1 VRSELRENSA
11 WREQCSALFR
21 KSFGSLVLPY
31 RVSSAPSPTHPHW
44 KSPGPVS
51 GRTLFSRQKTRPH
64 SLEDH
69 TASKTTQ
76 PRRPHSLEDHTA
88 STRQPRRIPERYSHF
103 YDCCRIL
110 RSPTRS
116 TVSISLQVTSN
127 CFLKTTNSQ
136 PVVPAQVLHLGHAP
150 NFEQV
155 SALHRGIFP
164 CAVSLCGFAISSP

>member
-1 VRSELRENSA
+1 MRSELRENSA
-11 WREQCSALFR
+11 WKEQCSALFR
-21 KSFGSLVLPY
+21 KSFGILVLPY
-31 RVSSAPSPTHPHW
+31 RVSSAPYPTHPHW

-69 TASKTTQ
+69 TAS
-76 PRRPHSLEDHTA
+76 
-88 STRQPRRIPERYSHF
+88 TRQPRRYPERYSHF

-127 CFLKTTNSQ
+127 CFLKTTTSQ